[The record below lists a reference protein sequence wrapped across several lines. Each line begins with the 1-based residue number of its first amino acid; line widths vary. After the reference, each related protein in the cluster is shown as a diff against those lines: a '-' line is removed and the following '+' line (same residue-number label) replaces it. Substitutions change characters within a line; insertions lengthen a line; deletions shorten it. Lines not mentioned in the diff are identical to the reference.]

1 LQHTDGSLK
10 LILYNGFSD
19 ATKRAVKNPK
29 FLAQLQPE
37 RLSKYDIVLTSFET
51 IKSELYQSISPY
63 IADEEAKSGPVI
75 TFICIFTI

>member
-1 LQHTDGSLK
+1 MQHTDGSLK
-10 LILYNGFSD
+10 LILYTGFSD